1 METVITINVVEWVLY
16 LVVIWLALSLAD
28 STLAL
33 YKRYLEW
40 RIKKLK
46 ERKKQYLF
54 IAFIPC
60 CILVL
65 MEYNGLYMVCGYQ
78 INATKLENW

>member
-16 LVVIWLALSLAD
+16 IVVIWLALSLAD

-40 RIKKLK
+40 KIKKLK
-46 ERKKQYLF
+46 DKQ
-54 IAFIPC
+54 
-60 CILVL
+60 
-65 MEYNGLYMVCGYQ
+65 N
-78 INATKLENW
+78 K

>member
-16 LVVIWLALSLAD
+16 LVVIWLSLSLAD

-46 ERKKQYLF
+46 ERKK
-54 IAFIPC
+54 
-60 CILVL
+60 
-65 MEYNGLYMVCGYQ
+65 
-78 INATKLENW
+78 

>member
-54 IAFIPC
+54 IAFI
-60 CILVL
+60 
-65 MEYNGLYMVCGYQ
+65 GLYMVCGYQ

>member
-28 STLAL
+28 RTLAL

-46 ERKKQYLF
+46 ERKK
-54 IAFIPC
+54 
-60 CILVL
+60 
-65 MEYNGLYMVCGYQ
+65 
-78 INATKLENW
+78 

>member
-46 ERKKQYLF
+46 ERKQK
-54 IAFIPC
+54 
-60 CILVL
+60 
-65 MEYNGLYMVCGYQ
+65 
-78 INATKLENW
+78 

>member
-1 METVITINVVEWVLY
+1 METVITINVLEWVLY
-16 LVVIWLALSLAD
+16 LVVIWLALSLGD

-46 ERKKQYLF
+46 ERKK
-54 IAFIPC
+54 
-60 CILVL
+60 
-65 MEYNGLYMVCGYQ
+65 
-78 INATKLENW
+78 